1 MFNTIS
7 TERAPKPIGP
17 YSQGIQ
23 TGGLLF
29 LSGQM
34 PVDPETNEVVKNDI
48 ALQTNQVMKNI
59 KAILEEADLSIGHIV
74 KTTIFLKDMNQFSI
88 VNEEYSK
95 YLGGHRPAR
104 TTVEVSRLPKDVQ
117 IEIEV
122 IASTNKI

>member
-1 MFNTIS
+1 MFKTIL
-7 TERAPKPIGP
+7 TESAPRPIGP

-23 TGGLLF
+23 AGELLF

-34 PVDPETNEVVKNDI
+34 PVDPETNEVVQNDI
-48 ALQTNQVMKNI
+48 AVQTNQVMKNI
-59 KAILEEADLSIGHIV
+59 KAILEEAGLSIVNII

-95 YLGGHRPAR
+95 YLGVHRPAR

-122 IASTNKI
+122 IASINKI

>member
-1 MFNTIS
+1 MFNTIL
-7 TERAPKPIGP
+7 TESAPKPIGP
-17 YSQGIQ
+17 YSQGIKA
-23 TGGLLF
+23 GELVF
-29 LSGQM
+29 ISGQM
-34 PVDPETNEVVKNDI
+34 PVDPETNEVVQNDI
-48 ALQTNQVMKNI
+48 AVQTNQVMKNI
-59 KAILEEADLSIGHIV
+59 KAILEEADLSVVNII

-95 YLGGHRPAR
+95 YLGVHRPAR